1 MIILLYGANE
11 LAIRR
16 RMQQLRDEAD
26 GGSGMID
33 SNVNVVEG
41 ANAKPQDILA
51 AAMAVPFLSAKRLVV
66 VEHFLERFEQRAE
79 QRQPRALAPF
89 DALFGALEAGLPDS
103 TLLVFLGL
111 PFLAAASRRMAVT
124 AKNPMV
130 ARLAK
135 VPGVSNE
142 HMEELK
148 KEELSRFIREEAAAR
163 GIRLKPGR
171 FPDRFLAGETVP
183 VESDPAALLAALFQG
198 DTLSLANELD
208 KLSLYAMGKDVT
220 VAEVNR
226 VCAGDRESN
235 RFNFSDA
242 VADGKLREALD
253 ALALL
258 RRDGETSQGMLSLL
272 VDNCRR
278 SATILDLLDSGASP
292 EEIGRSMGR
301 AGTFQGLRDQAI
313 RRARALGHHGVHAAY
328 EALVEADRTNKLGE
342 VDDEVA
348 FEILIAKLCALSG
361 SGLAARRR

>member
-1 MIILLYGANE
+1 MITLLYGANE

-16 RMQQLRDEAD
+16 RLQLLRDEAD

-33 SNVNVVEG
+33 SNINSIEG
-41 ANAKPQDILA
+41 ANARPQDILA
-51 AAMAVPFLSAKRLVV
+51 AAMAAPFLSPKRLVV

-89 DALFGALEAGLPDS
+89 DPLFTALEAGLPES

-111 PFLAAASRRMAVT
+111 PFLAAASRKMAVT
-124 AKNPMV
+124 PRNPMV

-148 KEELSRFIREEAAAR
+148 KEELNRFIREEAAAR

-171 FPDRFLAGETVP
+171 FPERFLPGESVP
-183 VESDPAALLAALFQG
+183 QESDPAALLAALFQG
-198 DTLSLANELD
+198 DTLTLSNELE

-235 RFNFSDA
+235 RFNF
-242 VADGKLREALD
+242 ADSIMDGRLREAFD

-258 RRDGETSQGMLSLL
+258 RRDGESTQGLLSLL
-272 VDNCRR
+272 LDGYRR
-278 SATILDLLDSGASP
+278 AATILDLLDTGASP
-292 EEIGRSMGR
+292 EEIGRNIGP
-301 AGTFQGLRDQAI
+301 AGKWPNLRDQAI
-313 RRARALGHHGVHAAY
+313 RRARGLGHWGLHAAY
-328 EALVEADRTNKLGE
+328 EALVEADRTSKLGD
-342 VDDEVA
+342 VDDEIA
-348 FEILIAKLCALSG
+348 FEIVITKLSALSG
-361 SGLAARRR
+361 SARTPLRR